1 MKNIL
6 TIDTSTDR
14 TSVGLVCEGVL
25 LFETHHDDPLAH
37 GEVLPKLV
45 QDALSIEIPIEVVAI
60 AMGPGPF
67 TGLRVGI
74 AFGQAFA
81 LAREI
86 PWIGVSSLAAM
97 AAIHDDREFIV
108 AIDARRREFFCEH
121 YLDGKLYAPSRT
133 VQRED
138 LANVVLPKYFDP
150 PTPLGIAKLASTSLS
165 VLEPIYIRKPDA
177 YPSPKGVKFRQW
189 THMDLVEIYG
199 LEKTVY
205 LDDPWNM
212 EQFREE
218 FAGLSR
224 QYLVAEHEGKVVGY
238 AGIMLVGDVTD
249 ILTLTVAPDFRRRGI
264 AREFLRRMIDWSRNQ
279 NVDAMMLEMRVD
291 NVEAEPLYLENGFR
305 KISERVDYYGP
316 GLTAVVMRKELR
328 K

>member
-1 MKNIL
+1 MKNVL

-14 TSVGLVCEGVL
+14 TSVGIVSEGVVR
-25 LFETHHDDPLAH
+25 FEVHHDDPLAH

-45 QDALSIEIPIEVVAI
+45 QEALHTDISIDVVAI

-81 LAREI
+81 LARKI
-86 PWIGVSSLAAM
+86 PWVGVSSLAAM
-97 AAIHDDREFIV
+97 AAVHEDPEFIV

-121 YLDGKLYAPSRT
+121 YLNGKLYAPSRT

-138 LANVVLPKYFDP
+138 LAHVTLPKHFDP
-150 PTPLGIAKLASTSLS
+150 PTPLGIALLASTSLS
-165 VLEPIYIRKPDA
+165 ELEPIYIRKPDA
-177 YPSPKGVKFRQW
+177 YPAPKGVKFRQW
-189 THMDLVEIYG
+189 THMDLVEMYA
-199 LEKTVY
+199 LEKLVY
-205 LDDPWNM
+205 HDDPWSM
-212 EQFREE
+212 EQFKEE
-218 FAGLSR
+218 FSGNSR
-224 QYLVAEHEGKVVGY
+224 QYLVAEHKGKVVGY
-238 AGIMLVGDVTD
+238 AGIMLAGDVTD

-264 AREFLRRMIDWSRNQ
+264 AREFLKRMVDWSRNQ
-279 NVDAMMLEMRVD
+279 NVVAMMLEMRID
-291 NVEAEPLYLENGFR
+291 NIEAEPLYLENGFR